1 MKAYSPEGYMGTQE
15 NKKYFYTKTQ
25 LAMSLSNGEILEGVA
40 YMCDSDH
47 NLIVNLGCMKG
58 IIPRFEGAV
67 GISVG
72 TTRDIALIS
81 RVGKTVCFIVEDIKT
96 DTSGNNYA
104 ILSRRKA
111 QERCKEEFLS
121 HLTKS

>member
-1 MKAYSPEGYMGTQE
+1 MKVYSPEGYGQNSNET
-15 NKKYFYTKTQ
+15 KKYNYTKTQ
-25 LAMSLSNGEILEGVA
+25 LTSAMNSGEILEGLA
-40 YMCDSDH
+40 YMCDSEH

-81 RVGKTVCFIVEDIKT
+81 RVGKTVCFVVENIKT
-96 DTSGNNYA
+96 DITGNSYA

-111 QERCKEEFLS
+111 QERCK
-121 HLTKS
+121 